1 MKGGLQLSQTGT
13 FTTVEIQQ
21 LLKKVEPIICYSLFQ
36 TKPELRDD
44 LKQHLYE
51 LSLSTLTSVQFK
63 EPESLFCTTEVEHS
77 I

>member
-1 MKGGLQLSQTGT
+1 MNQTGD
-13 FTTVEIQQ
+13 FTEKEIQQ
-21 LLKKVEPIICYSLFQ
+21 LIKKIEPIIYYSLFQ

-51 LSLSTLTSVQFK
+51 LSLNTLKNVRFK
-63 EPESLFCTTEVEHS
+63 EPKSLFCTNEEEHV